1 MTNAK
6 FAISN
11 LAVVLLLFCTFASA
25 QELASLNV
33 TVTDPSGGVLP
44 DANVSIA
51 NAGTGVARVRSAD
64 RHGVAAFA
72 ALPPG
77 NYRLRVS
84 ANGFSHWEQPLMLTV
99 GQTAAVSAQL
109 VLASVQQS
117 VIVSSTAAGEGV
129 ETQKTESSQV
139 IRPNQISNLPIS
151 GRDFIDFV
159 LLTPTANVGRS
170 TATAAQSP
178 FQESVL
184 QLSFSGLRETHS
196 SFFGLDDTDYTVSLS
211 GVQHVSPSLDWV
223 REFRVIDG
231 PYTADNGRNLG
242 SVVETITKSG
252 TNQLHGSI
260 YEYFRNGALDADN
273 ALSAPGLHTLRVN
286 QFGADAGGPIR
297 RDKTFYFAGYEGQR
311 RAESPTYST
320 FILKCI
326 DTPNCL
332 GPGTPSI
339 NQVKEQFGLQPEQL
353 NSVLESDNY
362 DKAFGKITQVFS
374 HASILNV
381 GYLFTDDRK
390 IDIPT
395 AAPGQGLP
403 STYRDNPVR
412 DQTVYGN
419 YLRVLN
425 PQWTSETILDFGQR
439 VFHMTPKGAG
449 FEPALDVSDTLVTG
463 GFTGSVSYYKEP
475 HFEAQE
481 NVTWIHGS
489 HAVKF
494 GGGFEPIWIAAD
506 TTFFSPGGAIFTPQ
520 SFFGAGP
527 FAGPPF
533 GPGTPVQFLFL
544 EPRNYFGRQIPA
556 RSLPFAGSLYSG
568 PAAQDF
574 VNATGLHFWH
584 RLVNLYAQDQWKAT
598 TNLSVTAR
606 LRYDLDV
613 FPTATDVRVIGPM
626 NPTNYK
632 NVQPRIGLAYALP
645 GGKQV
650 IRAGFGLFTGPWDYS
665 DLMVGWQGASPFTSM
680 NNPLVPDFNQPNGV
694 VGFGPSGIVGVSGP
708 FLASQTFRDF
718 VKTGSYP
725 APGVLQQFPLGFIQR
740 KFPNAYAEQA
750 SLNVESTLGKGW
762 VVTAGYQYLHG
773 IDLPVY
779 LSVNGTPNGKLPDG
793 RQAFV
798 PADPRFG
805 FALIA
810 TPSGF
815 SIYNGC
821 TLSVRKDF
829 AQHYSVLAN
838 YTYSKS
844 IDISTDVQLTDT
856 PQDYLNPNGDRA
868 VSDNDVRHRAV
879 ISFVADSPETWP
891 LPLRNLKLS
900 MLNTLQSPRYF
911 SILAG
916 FDVNGDGFPFSDR
929 TGASGRNSY
938 RGAAYY
944 DSDLRLQRVFHAVN
958 RASVV
963 ASVEAFN
970 LFNHR
975 NVQSIDQ
982 VYGAADFLG
991 PMPRQ
996 FGDGI
1001 GSPANP
1007 TFGTPNF
1014 TGSAR
1019 QLQVSLRL
1027 NF

>member
-1 MTNAK
+1 MIRFKVLFRSLSVACMLLCTA
-6 FAISN
+6 A
-11 LAVVLLLFCTFASA
+11 LA
-25 QELASLNV
+25 QQLASLNV
-33 TVTDPSGGVLP
+33 SVTDPSGSVVQG
-44 DANVSIA
+44 ATVSIT
-51 NAGTGVARVRSAD
+51 NRGTGAQRASATD
-64 RHGVAAFA
+64 RHGVAAVA
-72 ALPPG
+72 ALPAG
-77 NYRLRVS
+77 NYRLNVN
-84 ANGFSHWEQPLMLTV
+84 APGFSRWEQPLTLTV

-109 VLASVQQS
+109 TLASVQQK
-117 VIVSSTAAGEGV
+117 VTVSSSSDQGI
-129 ETQKTESSQV
+129 ETEKTESSQV
-139 IRPNQISNLPIS
+139 IHPREISNLPIS

-196 SFFGLDDTDYTVSLS
+196 SYFGLDGTDYTVSLS

-231 PYTADNGRNLG
+231 PYTADNGCNLG
-242 SVVETITKSG
+242 SVVNTITKSG
-252 TNQLHGSI
+252 TNHLHGSV

-273 ALSAPGLHTLRVN
+273 PLSAPGLHTLRAN

-297 RDKTFYFAGYEGQR
+297 HDKAFYFFGYEGQR

-320 FILKCI
+320 FILNCI

-374 HASILNV
+374 QRSILNV

-425 PQWTSETILDFGQR
+425 PQWTSESILDFGQR
-439 VFHMTPKGAG
+439 VFRMTPKGAG
-449 FEPALDVSDTLVTG
+449 FEPSLDVSDTLVTG

-481 NVTWIHGS
+481 NVTWTRGN

-544 EPRNYFGRQIPA
+544 EPRNYFGKQIPA

-574 VNATGLHFWH
+574 VNATSLHFWH

-598 TNLSVTAR
+598 PRLSLTAG
-606 LRYDLDV
+606 LRYDFDI
-613 FPTATDVRVIGPM
+613 FPSAIDVRVIGPM

-632 NVQPRIGLAYALP
+632 NVQLRIALAYALP

-650 IRAGFGLFTGPWDYS
+650 IRAGFGVFTGPWDYS
-665 DLMVGWQGASPFTSM
+665 DLMVGWRGASAFTSM
-680 NNPLVPDFNQPNGV
+680 NNPLVPDFNTQDGV
-694 VGFGPSGIVGVSGP
+694 VGFWAVWRGGGFGAVSGIADVS
-708 FLASQTFRDF
+708 
-718 VKTGSYP
+718 
-725 APGVLQQFPLGFIQR
+725 
-740 KFPNAYAEQA
+740 
-750 SLNVESTLGKGW
+750 
-762 VVTAGYQYLHG
+762 
-773 IDLPVY
+773 
-779 LSVNGTPNGKLPDG
+779 
-793 RQAFV
+793 
-798 PADPRFG
+798 RF
-805 FALIA
+805 
-810 TPSGF
+810 
-815 SIYNGC
+815 C
-821 TLSVRKDF
+821 
-829 AQHYSVLAN
+829 
-838 YTYSKS
+838 
-844 IDISTDVQLTDT
+844 
-856 PQDYLNPNGDRA
+856 
-868 VSDNDVRHRAV
+868 
-879 ISFVADSPETWP
+879 
-891 LPLRNLKLS
+891 
-900 MLNTLQSPRYF
+900 
-911 SILAG
+911 
-916 FDVNGDGFPFSDR
+916 
-929 TGASGRNSY
+929 
-938 RGAAYY
+938 
-944 DSDLRLQRVFHAVN
+944 
-958 RASVV
+958 
-963 ASVEAFN
+963 
-970 LFNHR
+970 
-975 NVQSIDQ
+975 
-982 VYGAADFLG
+982 
-991 PMPRQ
+991 
-996 FGDGI
+996 
-1001 GSPANP
+1001 
-1007 TFGTPNF
+1007 
-1014 TGSAR
+1014 
-1019 QLQVSLRL
+1019 
-1027 NF
+1027 